1 MSDPN
6 NDLPLMRFML
16 LMLIVVILA
25 VAYLAWMA
33 SEVLFV

>member
-1 MSDPN
+1 MDDSN
-6 NDLPLMRFML
+6 NDIPLIRFML
-16 LMLIVVILA
+16 LVLIVVILA

>member
-33 SEVLFV
+33 SEVLFT